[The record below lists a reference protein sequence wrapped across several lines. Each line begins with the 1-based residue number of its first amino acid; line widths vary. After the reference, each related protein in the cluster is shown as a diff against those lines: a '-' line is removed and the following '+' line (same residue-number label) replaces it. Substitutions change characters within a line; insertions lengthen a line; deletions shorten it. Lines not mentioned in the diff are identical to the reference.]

1 VPDSLALQMNSGKIN
16 TVRLPIHMQKQVEAI
31 ASKYHLAINDV
42 IRLALLQVLPVIEKE
57 GITIKPGKAI

>member
-1 VPDSLALQMNSGKIN
+1 MKSDKVN
-16 TVRLPIHMQKQVEAI
+16 TVRLPMHMQKQVETI
-31 ASKYHLAINDV
+31 ANKYHLAITDV